1 MKKLKRFLQ
10 SGNLSVSRA
19 AILVAVVVLVLTGT
33 YTVGKTITGN
43 ATSSLPVLN
52 PGKDYW
58 YRPILGYS
66 KHIKTPKPLK
76 AIYMTD
82 WVAGTR
88 DWRAELIDFIDRS
101 EINAVVINIKDETGG
116 ISFQI
121 DHPLIK
127 EIGSAENRIDDLP
140 ELIKE
145 LHDRNIYVIGRVAVF
160 QDPKLVRA
168 KPEIAVK
175 RKSDG
180 QIWKDRKGISWI
192 DAGAKEAWEYVA
204 IIGKESYKAGFDEIN
219 YDYVRFP
226 SDGNMDDIYFPRS
239 NGRVKHEV
247 VGEFF
252 AYIGGEMK
260 KSKIPVS
267 VDIFGMTTTNYD
279 DLNIGQ
285 LLEDALPNF
294 DYIAPMVYPSHY
306 PPTFIGLANPAEHP
320 YEVIHYTMK
329 AAVDRAKLAS
339 TSPDK
344 LRPWLQDFDLGADYD
359 AAKVRAQMQAT
370 YDVGLD
376 SWMMWDP
383 SNRYTRGAYLRE

>member
-1 MKKLKRFLQ
+1 MDKLKKLFKTEKLT
-10 SGNLSVSRA
+10 LSRKV
-19 AILVAVVVLVLTGT
+19 VAVIVGAVVLTGL
-33 YTVGKTITGN
+33 YTMAN
-43 ATSSLPVLN
+43 AISKNADSGLPVLN
-52 PGKDYW
+52 PGKEYW
-58 YRPILGYS
+58 HKNFAGRTG
-66 KHIKTPKPLK
+66 HVKTPKQVR

-82 WVAGTR
+82 WVAGTT
-88 DWRAELIDFIDRS
+88 DWKNELIDFIDRT

-116 ISFQI
+116 ISFAI
-121 DHPLIK
+121 DHPLIN
-127 EIGSAENRIDDLP
+127 EIDSTENRIADLP
-140 ELIKE
+140 ALIE
-145 LHDRNIYVIGRVAVF
+145 QLHAKNIYVIGRVAVF
-160 QDPKLVRA
+160 QDPKLVRV

-180 QIWKDRKGISWI
+180 AVWKDRKGIAWI
-192 DAGAKEAWEYVA
+192 DAGAKEAWEYAAV
-204 IIGKESYKAGFDEIN
+204 IGKESYRAGFDEIN

-247 VGEFF
+247 MREFF
-252 AYIGGEMK
+252 AYIGNEMK
-260 KSKIPVS
+260 KEKIPSS

-285 LLEDALPNF
+285 LLEDALPHF
-294 DYIAPMVYPSHY
+294 DFVAPMVYPSHY
-306 PPTFIGLANPAEHP
+306 PATFIGLANPAEHP
-320 YEVIHYTMK
+320 YEIIQYTM
-329 AAVDRAKLAS
+329 ASAVSRAKLAS

-359 AAKVRAQMQAT
+359 ATKVRAQIQAT

-383 SNRYTRGAYLRE
+383 NNRYTRGAYLPE